1 MKRGSIDVLVSLR
14 FVNDYTKTR
23 IASIVFRIVLAI
35 ISGYV
40 AYRQGVE
47 QGVSSAVCLYWVVLF
62 LLNMWELGLVNVDIE
77 RQKKAAMAACEK
89 MKKEIEESGEEEE

>member
-1 MKRGSIDVLVSLR
+1 MKRGSIDVLVSMR

-23 IASIVFRIVLAI
+23 IASIVFRIALAI

-47 QGVSSAVCLYWVVLF
+47 QGVFSAVCLYWVVLF
-62 LLNMWELGLVNVDIE
+62 LLNMWELALVNVDIE
-77 RQKKAAMAACEK
+77 RQKKAIMAALERAK
-89 MKKEIEESGEEEE
+89 IEENREEE